1 MPDSNAIDALVLA
14 AIGTGSLLLVTRGLG
29 RFQMKGD
36 TRLWMGLVW
45 LLLFVGTVL
54 IYRAFRT

>member
-1 MPDSNAIDALVLA
+1 
-14 AIGTGSLLLVTRGLG
+14 
-29 RFQMKGD
+29 MKGD